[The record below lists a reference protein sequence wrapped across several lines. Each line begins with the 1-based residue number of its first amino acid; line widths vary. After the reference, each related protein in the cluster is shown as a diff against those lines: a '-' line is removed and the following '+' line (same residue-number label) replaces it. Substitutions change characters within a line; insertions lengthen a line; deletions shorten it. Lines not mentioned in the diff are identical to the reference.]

1 MIRLSKKTIL
11 TLLAGLLIIFVT
23 SCMSTKKFEKE
34 EESLIQDYLA
44 KNPDLD
50 FELKPSGLYYLDIL
64 TGTGPAAETHDTAY
78 IFYAAKYLN
87 GNTFDTNVGTT
98 DTLITPVNEGYLIAG
113 FDEGISY
120 MKEGGKSQ
128 LIVPSY
134 LGYGQSG
141 YRFPAYTPVLFEVD
155 LVKVVQGP

>member
-11 TLLAGLLIIFVT
+11 TLLTGLLIIFVT

-78 IFYAAKYLN
+78 ILYAAKYLN
-87 GNTFDTNVGTT
+87 GNTFDTNVGTI